1 MFDSYASGGKANASA
16 NNYLKI
22 NAISGTL
29 IKNHPK
35 SIFVRASSDNPI
47 FDPTNPRCIFP
58 KAKECAVT
66 ESYQTH
72 YIPGRGWEYET
83 YQTKVKKDAEVPCI
97 VLQAMLIG
105 EDSFLCEIV
114 TKDDFY
120 NVESDVY
127 GENTDGKN

>member
-1 MFDSYASGGKANASA
+1 MFNSYANGGKANASA

-35 SIFVRASSDNPI
+35 SIFVRASKNDTI

-58 KAKECAVT
+58 NA
-66 ESYQTH
+66 
-72 YIPGRGWEYET
+72 ET
-83 YQTKVKKDAEVPCI
+83 YMETKFRDVWDPEYNRRWETYEVEAKRNKEVPCV
-97 VLQAMLIG
+97 VLQAMIVG

-114 TKDDFY
+114 TLEDFY
-120 NVESDVY
+120 DV
-127 GENTDGKN
+127 GDAEG